1 MYPTLSYLIKDITGI
16 DIPLPIPMFGLM
28 VAISIIIAAIILI
41 KELKRKEALGVFVP
55 VTITIKKIKTDVL
68 PHQLVPNII
77 LVAMVAG
84 MIGARIF
91 SILEY
96 PDEFINDPWGTIFS
110 ASGLTFYG
118 GLILGSAAVLIYLRK
133 HKIPVVP
140 YIDAAAP
147 ALILAYGIGRI
158 GCQLAGDGDW
168 GIVNIN
174 PVPGFLGFLPDWLWA
189 YNYPHNVINEGINI
203 VGCTSQYCHVLPSPV
218 FPTPLYEVLM
228 SVLIFFFLWVIRKK
242 IKVPG
247 VLFSV
252 YLILSAIER
261 FLIEKI
267 RVDSEYHIGNM
278 YIKQAEIISFTLF
291 LMGAILI
298 FVFRNKYKREKLLNI
313 HKEN

>member
-28 VAISIIIAAIILI
+28 VVISIIIAALILT
-41 KELKRKEALGVFVP
+41 KELKRKERLDALSP
-55 VTITIKKIKTDVL
+55 VTITIKKNKTDVW
-68 PHQLVPNII
+68 PHQLVSNIVFI
-77 LVAMVAG
+77 AMLAG
-84 MIGARIF
+84 IIGARIF

-96 PDEFINDPWGTIFS
+96 PDDFINDPWGTIFS

-118 GLILGSAAVLIYLRK
+118 GLIVGSVAVLIYLRK
-133 HKIPVVP
+133 SKILIVP
-140 YIDAAAP
+140 FIDAVAP

-168 GIVNIN
+168 GIVNMY
-174 PVPGFLGFLPDWLWA
+174 PKPGLLSFLPDWLWA
-189 YNYPHNVINEGINI
+189 YDYPHNVVNEGINI

-228 SVLIFFFLWVIRKK
+228 SALIFFFLWAIRKK

-247 VLFSV
+247 VLFSI
-252 YLILSAIER
+252 YLIASAIER

-267 RVDSEYHIGNM
+267 RVDSEYQFGSFS
-278 YIKQAEIISFTLF
+278 IKQAEIISFMLF
-291 LMGAILI
+291 LIGTILL
-298 FVFRNKYKREKLLNI
+298 FVFINKYKREKI
-313 HKEN
+313 V